1 MWRILFLAFF
11 IPEDKISE
19 IKNRADIVEFISEYV
34 ILKKAGKN
42 YVGLCPFHSEKT
54 PSFTVSPDKQI
65 FYCFGCGTGGNLI
78 SFLIK
83 KDRISFP
90 EAARIL
96 AKKYGVKIPEKNVSG
111 EAKKRITEI
120 ESLKS
125 INRLAM
131 DFYHHVLFNTPSG
144 KNGLYYLEKRGFRN
158 KTLKN
163 FDIGF
168 APYGWDN
175 LLNFFRK
182 KKVGDSFAQQ
192 LGLIAPKKNGAGFYD
207 RFRNRIIFPIFDNN
221 SAVTGFGGRVLD
233 DSLPKYLNSPETV
246 LYNKS
251 QSLYGLNI
259 AKEKCRKTGMVY
271 IVEGY
276 LDLLSLHQ
284 SGIDNS
290 VATLGTSLTAD
301 HLQLLK
307 RYAEKI
313 VLVYDSDEAGIK
325 AAHRCIELFWKKHIN
340 FKAGDAS
347 YNKEKNVDTR
357 ILVLSSGH
365 DPASY
370 ISEFGADSFL
380 DCAEKAQGVIPFIIS
395 SAVKKHGL
403 STEGKIKI
411 VADVKSSIAAVNDYV
426 ARGLYVKEL
435 AEVAGINEALI
446 LESIKQAIPDMQ
458 RNGAFKKKENVNTE
472 NRLEAKI
479 ISMMLQFPNI
489 IPEIKK
495 RDIVS
500 YFRDEKFKSI
510 GNLILEN
517 FAVICGNISGII
529 SLTDDKFIRDKI
541 ASLAIVDEIWEHNG
555 CIKLLQQ
562 FESNRKDSKNTL
574 LNEIKAAEKES
585 DYELL
590 FGLLKQKQNQ
600 AEKKSQQRGLILQ
613 EDRLYGKKIR

>member
-1 MWRILFLAFF
+1 MWRILFLAFL
-11 IPEDKISE
+11 IPEDKIAE
-19 IKNRADIVEFISEYV
+19 IKSRANIVEFISEYV

-42 YVGLCPFHSEKT
+42 YAGLCPFHSEKT

-78 SFLIK
+78 SFLMK

-90 EAARIL
+90 EAVRIL
-96 AKKYGVKIPEKNVSG
+96 AKKYGVKIPEKNISG

-131 DFYHHVLFNTPSG
+131 DFYHHVLFNTPAG
-144 KNGLYYLEKRGFRN
+144 KNGLYYLEKREFNR
-158 KTLKN
+158 KILKN
-163 FDIGF
+163 FNIGL
-168 APYGWDN
+168 APSGWDN
-175 LLNFFRK
+175 LLNFLRK
-182 KKVGDSFAQQ
+182 KKIGDSSAEK
-192 LGLIAPKKNGAGFYD
+192 LGLIAPKKNRAGFYD

-221 SAVTGFGGRVLD
+221 SAVAGFGGRVLD

-251 QSLYGLNI
+251 RSLYGLNM
-259 AKEKCRKTGMVY
+259 AKEKCRKAGMVY

-284 SGIDNS
+284 NGIDNS

-301 HLQLLK
+301 HIQLLK
-307 RYAEKI
+307 GYAEKI

-340 FKAGDAS
+340 FKAGDAT

-370 ISEFGADSFL
+370 ISKFGADSFL

-411 VADVKSSIAAVNDYV
+411 VADVRSSIAAVNDYV
-426 ARGLYVKEL
+426 ARGLYVREL
-435 AEVAGINEALI
+435 AEVAGISEALI
-446 LESIKQAIPDMQ
+446 LESIKQAMPDMQ
-458 RNGAFKKKENVNTE
+458 RTVTFKKKEGTNRE

-479 ISMMLQFPNI
+479 ISMMLQFPDI
-489 IPEIKK
+489 IPEVKK
-495 RDIVS
+495 RDVIS
-500 YFRDEKFKSI
+500 YFRDKKFKTI
-510 GNLILEN
+510 ADLILEN
-517 FAVICGNISGII
+517 FAVIHGNVAGII
-529 SLTDDKFIRDKI
+529 SLTDDKLIRDRI
-541 ASLAIVDEIWEHNG
+541 ASLMIVDESWEYNG

-562 FESNRKDSKNTL
+562 FESSRKDSNNTL
-574 LNEIKAAEKES
+574 LNKIKAAEKDS

-600 AEKKSQQRGLILQ
+600 AEKKITANKLDFAG
-613 EDRLYGKKIR
+613 G